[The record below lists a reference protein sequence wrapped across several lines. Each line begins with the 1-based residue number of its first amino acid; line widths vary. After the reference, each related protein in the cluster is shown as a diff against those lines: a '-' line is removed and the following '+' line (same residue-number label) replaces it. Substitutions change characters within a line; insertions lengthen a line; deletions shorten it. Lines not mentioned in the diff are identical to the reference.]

1 MRIKIL
7 FAVIV
12 ILGLAA
18 ATGFAQTPKP
28 AKTPT
33 PTPAVS
39 PPPSPSPAPEAEPLV
54 SKDTPDKK
62 LNQYRKV
69 YGRENW
75 DYTYDVSDLNKG
87 TYNIIIQA
95 TDKAG
100 NVYYSTP
107 VNILIDPESDLPV
120 VSFTNPVP
128 EMRVGGSMLNIV
140 GTCTDDD
147 AVATV
152 QVSID
157 KGDFKDAEGQD
168 FWSYKLQTQ
177 GMDDGRHEITVQG
190 VDVNGVV
197 GKAVTR
203 SFNLDTHKPLTQV
216 TSFPSGVL
224 LSGARDLE
232 GTVQDLN
239 DIASFYFSEDNGKT
253 FTPLGTSYK
262 REEKKYYF
270 KLRLDTTRM
279 PDGPQ
284 VYWFKGVDK
293 TGSEGLAAFLFFVDN
308 TKPELQILSPIKDE
322 KRNGK
327 FYVIGTVHDVIG
339 VESLSYQYRDK
350 TGEIKLLP
358 GNPYWYME
366 LDTTPYAATEE
377 TVTFTVKDT
386 VGNVVKTPFN
396 IAIDQNADKPVVDIA
411 APADKSSSGPDLDA
425 YGFVSDDDG
434 NESIVYTLDAKEP
447 VTLPAKE
454 AFSFRLTGLEPGKH
468 VLSIYG
474 VDVNKVKGDK
484 KTVEFNVLGT
494 AAVIRIQSIAVQG
507 TAHQFFPGFEVG
519 PFDKAVLKGTVSEY
533 EKLKRVRWSIDGSAE
548 KDVSLRSGLDKYTRD
563 FDLALP
569 DALPAGIVEVRITA
583 VDAFDRTTE
592 HLAAVHVTDYG
603 SIFSKPGFYQADAR
617 LDSGTV
623 GLTADYPY
631 ECFFVGDPVKSIDL
645 EPKLSSVNAHAM
657 NGRVSV
663 IPLSD
668 VKGETAR
675 IKIVTDNN
683 ETFYTDP
690 ITFGPGDS
698 YFSEPLRQ
706 VKLSSVAAATGRA
719 DFYPGITISSPD
731 GRTKIEG
738 ACNSAATRVE
748 VSFDNKNYRGADYRR
763 ANDKPSSVFSFDV
776 PRELPYGYNEIFL
789 RLSGDKQSQAPYRS
803 FFFKIDPSQKHNQND
818 SGVYFKDA
826 RIDADGHVRL
836 SKDAPL
842 YGFSVGREIKSVSV
856 KPATDLVK
864 ASYSGNF
871 ITVEASG
878 EGQTPPVKIEVAIV
892 NNLTFT
898 SQAFVFATDLAPPD
912 VRIVSPAP
920 GDWVNKT
927 LLLSGTASD
936 GSGVQSLE
944 YRIGAG
950 GDWVKL
956 SPKSPPP
963 KTDRRGKPTKTDE
976 PADNSFSQ
984 TIDLSGT
991 ADGNVTV
998 FLRAADASGNLT
1010 SVPLAVKKDTTAPSL
1025 AIITP
1030 EAGAKVNG
1038 LFTVTGATA
1047 DAGRTTKVEFSSD
1060 GKTYLPV
1067 EGVNYFAYNLDLTQ
1081 FQKMPDKFYFRA
1093 TDAANNSSVVNPQF
1107 EIDTATDKP
1116 RVEIQ
1121 VPAKGE
1127 VLRNDFTVS
1136 GMAFD
1141 DDGIKSIS
1149 YRLDGK
1155 EWVQMGGGSSFSV
1168 PIQLVN
1174 ISDNEHKIEVQAE
1187 DLNGLKGDIAASTF
1201 FVSKEEPIAVL
1212 TAPAIETTTRGAIA
1226 LTGTASDAN
1235 GLASVAISFDN
1246 GNTWQNA
1253 SGADK
1258 WNYTFDTALLADGV
1272 HRLLVMAVDKT
1283 GTEGLSATLLHV
1295 DNTLPTLSLDRPAE
1309 GETVTDTLV
1318 LDGRAFDNIVLQ
1330 RLVAN
1335 VAPVNQS
1342 KPDNAGVEYALPS
1355 GSTGGVFVK
1364 SVDMSKLKEGW
1375 YNIRIEA
1382 ADKANNVSYVTRN
1395 VKVEQK
1401 KITNRVD
1408 VIFPQDGD
1416 SLAGPFTVSGQ
1427 VVSELEVKGAT
1438 LSVDGQ
1444 DGTPLELNASGYY
1457 RLPFDPEKL
1466 SAGDHVL
1473 SVSAS
1478 LADGSVINS
1487 EKTHLRYA
1495 AKGPWVNIT
1504 SLSTGDFIT
1513 KRPWLQG
1520 QAGYYLAPAAREDK
1534 EAFAAYEK
1542 ETWANRI
1549 EKVEISM
1556 DNGKTFT
1563 AAGGQTSW
1571 SYRLQTQDI
1580 PDGIVRLMVRAT
1592 AASGATAITKAI
1604 VVNDDLSPMV
1614 KILRP
1619 EEGQRF
1625 NDRIAVLGVASDEN
1639 GLTDVHINLRPGDKA
1654 GYKIPDFIQGMYLDF
1669 QGRTVFTGTFSW
1681 QAGFGLTF
1689 FDQNVKL
1696 QALVGMEPES
1706 RFDGLVLGVKLL
1718 ANIFKLPFEALFGPD
1733 WEFFSMS
1740 LALGATFAY
1749 FTNSGTTIEF
1759 TDDGRVLG
1767 AALAQ
1772 FEFAKFS
1779 VKEWSAFNAYSLY
1792 VEFDLWFL
1800 STDVPGAPV
1809 LDPKIMF
1816 GLRIGL
1822 F

>member
-1 MRIKIL
+1 MRMKIL

-18 ATGFAQTPKP
+18 ATGFAQSPKP
-28 AKTPT
+28 TPSPT
-33 PTPAVS
+33 PTPSVS
-39 PPPSPSPAPEAEPLV
+39 PSPSPDPAAEPLV
-54 SKDTPDKK
+54 SKETTEKK
-62 LNQYRKV
+62 LNSYRKV
-69 YGRENW
+69 NGRENW

-120 VSFTNPVP
+120 ASFTNPVP
-128 EMRVGGSMLNIV
+128 EMRVGGSVLNIV

-147 AVATV
+147 AVAKV

-157 KGDFKDAEGQD
+157 KGDFKDADGRD

-177 GMDDGRHEITVQG
+177 GMEDGRHEITVQG
-190 VDVNGVV
+190 VDINGVV
-197 GKAVTR
+197 GKPVTR
-203 SFNLDTHKPLTQV
+203 FFNLDTHKPLTQV
-216 TSFPSGVL
+216 TSFQSGAL
-224 LSGARDLE
+224 LSGVRDLE
-232 GTVQDLN
+232 GAVQDLN
-239 DIASFYFSEDNGKT
+239 DIASFSYSDDNGKT
-253 FTPLGTSYK
+253 FKPVGTSYK
-262 REEKKYYF
+262 QEEKKYYF
-270 KLRLDTTRM
+270 KLRLDTTRL

-308 TKPELQILSPIKDE
+308 TKPELRILSPGKDE
-322 KRNGK
+322 KRNGR
-327 FYVIGTVHDVIG
+327 FFVIGKATDTVG
-339 VESLSYQYRDK
+339 VESLSYRYRDK

-358 GNPYWYME
+358 GNPYWYLE
-366 LDTTPYAATEE
+366 LDTTPYPAATEE

-386 VGNVVKTPFN
+386 VGNVVEVPYK
-396 IAIDQNADKPVVDIA
+396 IAVDQNADKPVVEIA
-411 APADKSSSGPDLDA
+411 APVDKSSAGSDLDV

-468 VLSIYG
+468 VLSVYG

-484 KTVEFNVLGT
+484 KTVAFSVLG
-494 AAVIRIQSIAVQG
+494 AAASIRIQSVAVQG
-507 TAHQFFPGFEVG
+507 TARQFFPGYEVG
-519 PFDKAVLKGTVSEY
+519 PFDKAVLKGTITEY
-533 EKLKRVRWSIDGSAE
+533 EKLKTVRWSIDGGAE
-548 KDVSLRSGLDKYTRD
+548 KDVGLRSGSDKYARD

-569 DALPAGIVEVRITA
+569 DSLPAGIVEVKITA
-583 VDAFDRTTE
+583 VDAFDRASQYLTA
-592 HLAAVHVTDYG
+592 LRVTDYG
-603 SIFSKPGFYQADAR
+603 SIFAKPGFYQADAR

-623 GLTADYPY
+623 GLTADRPY

-645 EPKLSSVNAHAM
+645 DPKLTSVNAHAV

-668 VKGETAR
+668 VKTETAR

-690 ITFGPGDS
+690 ITFGPGDD
-698 YFSEPLRQ
+698 YFSDPLRQ
-706 VKLSSVAAATGRA
+706 VKLSTVAAASGSVE
-719 DFYPGITISSPD
+719 FYPGVAIASPD
-731 GRTKIEG
+731 GRSKIEG
-738 ACNSAATRVE
+738 SVNSAATRVE
-748 VSFDNKNYRGADYRR
+748 VSFDNKNFRGADYRR
-763 ANDKPSSVFSFDV
+763 ANDKPSSPFSFDV

-789 RLSGDKQSQAPYRS
+789 RISGDKQSQAPYRS
-803 FFFKIDPSQKHNQND
+803 FFFKIDPAQKRGQ
-818 SGVYFKDA
+818 SEPGVYFKDA
-826 RIDADGHVRL
+826 RIEADGRVRL
-836 SKDAPL
+836 SQDSPL
-842 YGFSVGREIKSVSV
+842 YGFVVGREITSVAV
-856 KPATDLVK
+856 KPATGLVK
-864 ASYSGNF
+864 ASFSGNF
-871 ITVEASG
+871 ITIESAG
-878 EGQTPPVKIEVAIV
+878 EGQTPPVKIEVATG

-898 SQAFVFATDLAPPD
+898 SQALVFATDLTPPD
-912 VRIVSPAP
+912 VRLTSPAA

-927 LLLSGTASD
+927 LLLSGTAAD

-944 YRIGAG
+944 YRIGAA

-956 SPKSPPP
+956 SPKSSSP
-963 KTDRRGKPTKTDE
+963 KTDRRGRPIKTGE

-991 ADGNVTV
+991 ADGNVEA
-998 FLRAADASGNLT
+998 FLRAADASGNVT
-1010 SVPLAVKKDTTAPSL
+1010 TVPIVVKKDTTAPGL
-1025 AIITP
+1025 AFVTP
-1030 EAGAKVNG
+1030 EADAKVNG
-1038 LFTVTGATA
+1038 LFTVTGATS
-1047 DAGRTTKVEFSSD
+1047 DAGRVAKVEFSSD
-1060 GKTYLPV
+1060 GKTYAPV
-1067 EGVNYFAYNLDLTQ
+1067 AGLTDFAYDLDLTQ
-1081 FQKMPDKFYFRA
+1081 FKKQPDKFYFRA
-1093 TDAANNSSVVNPQF
+1093 TDASGNSAEVNPQF
-1107 EIDTATDKP
+1107 EIDAAADKP

-1121 VPAKGE
+1121 VPAKDE
-1127 VLRNDFTVS
+1127 VLRNDFTIS

-1155 EWVQMGGGSSFSV
+1155 EWVALGGGSSFSIPV
-1168 PIQLVN
+1168 QLVN

-1187 DLNGLKGDIAASTF
+1187 DLNGLKGDIATSTF

-1212 TAPAIETTTRGAIA
+1212 ASPAIETTTRGTIA
-1226 LTGTASDAN
+1226 LAGTASDAN
-1235 GLASVAISFDN
+1235 GVASVSISFDN
-1246 GNTWQNA
+1246 GNTWQQA
-1253 SGADK
+1253 AGADK
-1258 WNYTFDTALLADGV
+1258 WSYAFDTALLADGV
-1272 HRLLVMAVDKT
+1272 HRLLIKAVDKT

-1295 DNTLPTLSLDRPAE
+1295 DNTLPALSLDRPAE
-1309 GETVTDTLV
+1309 GETVTDALI

-1330 RLVAN
+1330 SLVAN
-1335 VAPVNQS
+1335 VAPVNQT
-1342 KPDNAGVEYALPS
+1342 KPDNSGTEYELPA

-1364 SVDMSKLKEGW
+1364 SIDMSKLKAGW
-1375 YNIRIEA
+1375 YNVRIEA
-1382 ADKANNVSYVTRN
+1382 RDKANNVSYVTRN

-1427 VVSELEVKGAT
+1427 VVSELDVKSAA

-1444 DGTPLELNASGYY
+1444 GATPLELNAGGYY
-1457 RLPFDPEKL
+1457 NLPLGPEQL
-1466 SAGDHVL
+1466 AAGDHVL
-1473 SVSAS
+1473 TVSAS

-1487 EKTHLRYA
+1487 EKTRLRYA
-1495 AKGPWVNIT
+1495 AKGPWVSVT
-1504 SLSTGDFIT
+1504 TLHTGDFIT
-1513 KRPWLQG
+1513 NRPWLQG

-1542 ETWANRI
+1542 EAWANRI
-1549 EKVEISM
+1549 EKVEISL
-1556 DNGKTFT
+1556 DNGRTFT

-1580 PDGIVRLMVRAT
+1580 PDGTVRLMVRAT
-1592 AASGATAITKAI
+1592 TASGLAAITKAI
-1604 VVNDDLSPMV
+1604 VVNDDLAPAV

-1625 NDRIAVLGVASDEN
+1625 NDKIAVLGIASDEN
-1639 GLTDVHINLRPGDKA
+1639 GLTDVRINLRPGDKA

-1669 QGRTVFTGTFSW
+1669 QGRTVFSGTFSW

-1718 ANIFKLPFEALFGPD
+1718 ANIFKLPFDALFGPD

-1749 FTNSGTTIEF
+1749 FTNSGSTIEF
-1759 TDDGRVLG
+1759 TDSGRILG

-1772 FEFAKFS
+1772 FEFAKFT
-1779 VKEWSAFNAYSLY
+1779 VKEWSAFNAYSFY

-1816 GLRIGL
+1816 GVRIGL